1 MADTTLR
8 AGRKSRK
15 IRPVHMAFKAFGFT
29 VDAASG
35 VVSSVFKI
43 FGSVLLVL
51 LIAGL
56 LFSCIFAYY
65 VKNFLTPQM
74 DLSLEDYQLSE
85 SSTIWYQNSAGEYQE
100 LVALAGQYKRIWV
113 DYEDI
118 PKYLEQ
124 AVVAI
129 EDKRFYQHKGVD
141 WYRTSGA
148 FVTMFAKMETSYGG
162 STITQQLIKNLTGKD
177 EITIQR
183 KLGEIFGALE
193 LEKKYDKQEI
203 MEWYLNAVYFG
214 ESCYGVQAAAQTYFG
229 KDVSELSLAECASI
243 VGITNMPTYYDPFF
257 NEENNKRRQETILR
271 EMYQQEYIDYET
283 YRAACEE
290 QLVFR
295 RSPGIESV
303 VQRPYSYYEE
313 VVIND
318 VLRDLMELKGI
329 SYDAART
336 LLYNGGYQIYCCID
350 MRLQNIVDSIYT
362 DLSNFKSHSNQQLQ
376 SAIVIMDPYDGR
388 ILALCGGV
396 GEKKRSFELN
406 RAVPISVNGFR
417 YGGTQR
423 SPGSAIKPLSAYAPA
438 VNEGLITPFTMVSD
452 AADIHLRGTS
462 WYPHNDDNRY
472 YGSMAIVDA
481 LKWSRNTVAAQ
492 LVDILPNGPQTSVD
506 YLTQRLG
513 FTSVVTSGEKND
525 VGYASMA
532 LGQLTNG
539 VSVRE
544 MTQAYCA
551 LINDGIFTYS
561 RTYSMVTDS
570 RGNIVIDNAP
580 QTIAAFDPD
589 TAYSMTYMMRQVVSE
604 GTGTEAQLW
613 SVPVAGKTGT
623 SGEYKDRWFAGLT
636 PYYCAVVWTGYD
648 IPEVMNVSG
657 NPAAKLWRRVMAPI
671 HDGLEWREF
680 TYPYLGPDTGIF
692 SQNALEPTPNLLIEP
707 GTGYTDYYYD
717 GNGVTAGQN
726 PGYDVTF
733 GDPNTYAGNNG
744 YGVDF
749 GGNYTDYGA
758 NNGTDYGNNY
768 GNNGGATIVFG

>member
-1 MADTTLR
+1 MARRSQPSEGAKAPKKKPGRFVAR
-8 AGRKSRK
+8 A
-15 IRPVHMAFKAFGFT
+15 AGFT
-29 VDAASG
+29 VDAASS

-43 FGSVLLVL
+43 IGSILLVL

-56 LFSCIFAYY
+56 LFACVFAYY

-85 SSTIWYQNSAGEYQE
+85 SSTIWYQNAAGEYQE
-100 LVALAGQYKRIWV
+100 LVTLAGQYKRIWV

-118 PKYLEQ
+118 PKYMEQ
-124 AVVAI
+124 ALVAI

-148 FVTMFAKMETSYGG
+148 FVEMFAKMETSYGG

-177 EITIQR
+177 QVTIQR

-193 LEKKYDKQEI
+193 LEKRYDKQEI

-229 KDVSELSLAECASI
+229 KDVSELSLAECAAI
-243 VGITNMPTYYDPFF
+243 VGITNMPTYYDPFY
-257 NEENNKRRQETILR
+257 NEDNNKQRQETILR
-271 EMYQQEYIDYET
+271 EMYEQEYIDYDT
-283 YRAACEE
+283 YRAACAEK
-290 QLVFR
+290 LVFK

-303 VQRPYSYYEE
+303 IQRPYSYYEE

-318 VLRDLMELKGI
+318 VLRDLMELKNIG
-329 SYDAART
+329 YDAARA

-350 MRLQNIVDSIYT
+350 MNVQNVVDSVYT
-362 DLSNFKSHSNQQLQ
+362 DLNNFRSSGNQQLQ
-376 SAIVIMDPYDGR
+376 SAIVIMNPYDGR
-388 ILALCGGV
+388 ILALSGGV
-396 GEKKRSFELN
+396 GEKTQSFQLN
-406 RAVPISVNGFR
+406 RAVPVSVNGFS

-423 SPGSAIKPLSAYAPA
+423 SPGSSIKPLSVYAPA
-438 VNEGLITPFTMVSD
+438 INEGLITPNTLVQDSSS
-452 AADIHLRGTS
+452 ISLRGTS

-472 YGSMAIVDA
+472 YGLMTISDA

-492 LVDILPNGPQTSVD
+492 LVDILPAGPQTSID
-506 YLTQRLG
+506 YMTQRLG
-513 FTSVVTSGEKND
+513 FTSLVTSGDKND

-551 LINDGIFTYS
+551 LVNDGTFTYS

-570 RGNIVIDNAP
+570 KGNIVIDNAP
-580 QTIAAFDPD
+580 QTIAAFDPN
-589 TAYSMTYMMRQVVSE
+589 TAYSMTYMMRKVVDE

-613 SVPVAGKTGT
+613 STPVAGKTGT

-636 PYYCAVVWTGYD
+636 PYYVAVVWTGYD
-648 IPEVMNVSG
+648 IPAVMNVSG
-657 NPAAKLWRRVMAPI
+657 NPAAQLWRKVMSPL
-671 HDGLEWREF
+671 HNGLEWREF

-692 SQNALEPTPNLLIEP
+692 RIAQPEPTTNLIIEQGNSIVEGDNNFVSDGGVSYSEP
-707 GTGYTDYYYD
+707 EPAAPPAPDYGDYLGD
-717 GNGVTAGQN
+717 GNAN
-726 PGYDVTF
+726 IIF
-733 GDPNTYAGNNG
+733 G
-744 YGVDF
+744 
-749 GGNYTDYGA
+749 
-758 NNGTDYGNNY
+758 
-768 GNNGGATIVFG
+768 

>member
-1 MADTTLR
+1 MARRSQPSEGAKPPKKKT
-8 AGRKSRK
+8 GRF
-15 IRPVHMAFKAFGFT
+15 VAKAAGFT
-29 VDAASG
+29 VDAASS

-43 FGSVLLVL
+43 IGSILLVL

-56 LFSCIFAYY
+56 LFACVFAYY
-65 VKNFLTPQM
+65 VKNFLSPQM

-85 SSTIWYQNSAGEYQE
+85 SSTIWYQNAAGEYQE
-100 LVALAGQYKRIWV
+100 LVTLAGQYKRIWV

-118 PKYLEQ
+118 PKYMEQ
-124 AVVAI
+124 ALVAI

-148 FVTMFAKMETSYGG
+148 FVEMFAKMETSYGG

-177 EITIQR
+177 QVTIQR

-193 LEKKYDKQEI
+193 LEKRYDKQEI

-229 KDVSELSLAECASI
+229 KDVSDLSLAECAAI
-243 VGITNMPTYYDPFF
+243 VGITNKPTYYDPFY
-257 NEENNKRRQETILR
+257 NEENNKQRQETILR
-271 EMYQQEYIDYET
+271 EMYEQEYIDYDT
-283 YRAACEE
+283 YRAACAEK
-290 QLVFR
+290 LVFK

-318 VLRDLMELKGI
+318 VLRDLMELKNIG
-329 SYDAART
+329 YDAARA

-350 MRLQNIVDSIYT
+350 TNVQNVVDSVYT
-362 DLSNFKSHSNQQLQ
+362 DLNNFRSSGNQQLQ
-376 SAIVIMDPYDGR
+376 SAIVIMNPYDGR
-388 ILALCGGV
+388 ILALSGGV
-396 GEKKRSFELN
+396 GEKTQSFQLN
-406 RAVPISVNGFR
+406 RAVPVSVNGFR

-423 SPGSAIKPLSAYAPA
+423 SPGSSIKPLSVYAPA
-438 VNEGLITPFTMVSD
+438 INEGLITPNTLVQ
-452 AADIHLRGTS
+452 DISSISLRGTS

-472 YGSMAIVDA
+472 YGLMTISDA

-492 LVDILPNGPQTSVD
+492 LVDILPAGPQTSID

-513 FTSVVTSGEKND
+513 FTSFVTSGDKND

-551 LINDGIFTYS
+551 LVNDGTFTYS

-570 RGNIVIDNAP
+570 KGNIVIDNAP
-580 QTIAAFDPD
+580 QTIAAFDPN
-589 TAYSMTYMMRQVVSE
+589 TAYSMTYMMRKVVDE

-613 SVPVAGKTGT
+613 STPVAGKTGT

-636 PYYCAVVWTGYD
+636 PYYVAVVWTGYD
-648 IPEVMNVSG
+648 IPAVMNVSG
-657 NPAAKLWRRVMAPI
+657 NPAAQLWRKVMSPL
-671 HDGLEWREF
+671 HNGLAWREF

-692 SQNALEPTPNLLIEP
+692 RIAQPEPTTNLIIEP
-707 GTGYTDYYYD
+707 DGGAIFEGDNNFVSDGGVSYSAPEPVATPAPDYGDYFGD
-717 GNGVTAGQN
+717 GNAN
-726 PGYDVTF
+726 IIF
-733 GDPNTYAGNNG
+733 G
-744 YGVDF
+744 
-749 GGNYTDYGA
+749 
-758 NNGTDYGNNY
+758 
-768 GNNGGATIVFG
+768 

>member
-1 MADTTLR
+1 MAR
-8 AGRKSRK
+8 RSQPSEGAKAPKKKPGRF
-15 IRPVHMAFKAFGFT
+15 VAKAAGFT
-29 VDAASG
+29 VDAASS

-43 FGSVLLVL
+43 IGSILLVL

-56 LFSCIFAYY
+56 LFACVFAYY

-85 SSTIWYQNSAGEYQE
+85 SSTIWYQNAAGEYQE
-100 LVALAGQYKRIWV
+100 LVTLAGQYKRIWV

-118 PKYLEQ
+118 PKYMEQ
-124 AVVAI
+124 ALVAI

-148 FVTMFAKMETSYGG
+148 FVEMFAKMETSYGG

-177 EITIQR
+177 QVTIQR

-193 LEKKYDKQEI
+193 LEKRYDKQEI

-229 KDVSELSLAECASI
+229 KDVSDLSLAECAAI
-243 VGITNMPTYYDPFF
+243 VGITNMPTYYDPFY
-257 NEENNKRRQETILR
+257 NEENNKQRQETILR
-271 EMYQQEYIDYET
+271 EMYEQEYIDYDT
-283 YRAACEE
+283 YRAACAE
-290 QLVFR
+290 QLVFK

-318 VLRDLMELKGI
+318 VLRDLMELKNIG
-329 SYDAART
+329 YDAARA

-350 MRLQNIVDSIYT
+350 MNVQNVVDSVYT
-362 DLSNFKSHSNQQLQ
+362 DLNNFRSNGNQQLQ
-376 SAIVIMDPYDGR
+376 SAIVIMNPYDGR
-388 ILALCGGV
+388 ILALSGGV
-396 GEKKRSFELN
+396 GEKTQSFQLN
-406 RAVPISVNGFR
+406 RAVPVSVNGFS

-423 SPGSAIKPLSAYAPA
+423 SPGSSIKPLSVYAPA
-438 VNEGLITPFTMVSD
+438 INEGLITPNTLVQDTSS
-452 AADIHLRGTS
+452 ISLRGTS

-472 YGSMAIVDA
+472 YGLMTISDA

-492 LVDILPNGPQTSVD
+492 LVDILPAGPQTSID

-513 FTSVVTSGEKND
+513 FTSFVTSGDKND

-551 LINDGIFTYS
+551 LVNDGTFTYS

-570 RGNIVIDNAP
+570 KGNIVIDNAP
-580 QTIAAFDPD
+580 QTIAAFDPN
-589 TAYSMTYMMRQVVSE
+589 TAYSMTYMMRKVVDE

-613 SVPVAGKTGT
+613 STPVAGKTGT

-636 PYYCAVVWTGYD
+636 PYYVAVVWTGYD
-648 IPEVMNVSG
+648 IPAVMNVSG
-657 NPAAKLWRRVMAPI
+657 NPAAQLWRKVMSPL
-671 HDGLEWREF
+671 HNGLEWREF

-692 SQNALEPTPNLLIEP
+692 RIAQPEPTTNLIIEP
-707 GTGYTDYYYD
+707 DGGAIFEGDNNFVSDGGVSYSAPEPVATPAPDYGDYFGD
-717 GNGVTAGQN
+717 GNAN
-726 PGYDVTF
+726 IIF
-733 GDPNTYAGNNG
+733 G
-744 YGVDF
+744 
-749 GGNYTDYGA
+749 
-758 NNGTDYGNNY
+758 
-768 GNNGGATIVFG
+768 